1 MVLTPLKSGHWSKE
15 MKMSSLILN
24 IPQKRKM
31 WKKKKRHMTRG
42 KWKIWTTI
50 NLRFDRI
57 STYNWT
63 NCPDTR
69 NCTDDRSKKRNKK
82 KTETKKK
89 EKEGK
94 KGKEVSA
101 RWNMIFFFRSRRRNL
116 LEWIELDWIKQTTSI
131 PSSVEEEES
140 VVRSNLHRPY
150 IFIFSI
156 YFVHNIVR

>member
-31 WKKKKRHMTRG
+31 WKKKKGTWRG
-42 KWKIWTTI
+42 ENGKFERRLIYDSIEFQRTI
-50 NLRFDRI
+50 GPIVRI
-57 STYNWT
+57 QEIVRMID
-63 NCPDTR
+63 P
-69 NCTDDRSKKRNKK
+69 KKEIKK
-82 KTETKKK
+82 KQKQKRKRKK
-89 EKEGK
+89 EK
-94 KGKEVSA
+94 KGRKVSA